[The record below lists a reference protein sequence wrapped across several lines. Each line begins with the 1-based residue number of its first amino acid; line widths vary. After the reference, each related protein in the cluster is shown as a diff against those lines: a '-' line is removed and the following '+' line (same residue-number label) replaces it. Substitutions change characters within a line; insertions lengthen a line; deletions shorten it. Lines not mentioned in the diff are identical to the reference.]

1 MSGVVSPHLYL
12 GDDDP
17 SGLLVEPLIVPVWVE
32 EGKVVGEPV
41 VLPHPHRV
49 VHSQPRLL
57 VTAAVT

>member
-17 SGLLVEPLIVPVWVE
+17 PGLLVEPLIVPVWVE
-32 EGKVVGEPV
+32 EGKVAGKPV